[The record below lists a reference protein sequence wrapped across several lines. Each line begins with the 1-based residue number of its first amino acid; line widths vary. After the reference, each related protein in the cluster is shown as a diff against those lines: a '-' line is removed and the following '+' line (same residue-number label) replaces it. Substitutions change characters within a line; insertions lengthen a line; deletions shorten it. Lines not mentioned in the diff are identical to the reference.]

1 MSRRLAAVVLAIA
14 ATAAAGC
21 SRHASRLSG
30 QVSLDGQPL
39 TTGVI
44 TLTPVAA
51 GPSAYAAIGPDGR
64 YAIHTGAATGL
75 EPGEYVVTV
84 AANAAGSGKAAGVE
98 QPGGKGLP
106 SLITPAE
113 YLDRARSPLRVMVIP
128 GTQVVDFN
136 LESKFGKKKK

>member
-1 MSRRLAAVVLAIA
+1 VSRRLAAVVLAIA